1 MDNIDKIFELYKY
14 EYHEKQKNEKLYNH
28 EKQLIINKKQQ
39 DLKILQTFLK
49 KFVDHE
55 LYVSHKNT
63 YTWQRK
69 LNLDEEGEKFIFH
82 LIESSK
88 SWSPGISIFFE
99 HPAEVEIAIPN
110 NPEDAGVVVMTV
122 STPHPDQHLLEQ
134 KFYNFNQ
141 ACEALAKFLSKSTIK
156 IKEYKKSKKIEKVKT
171 NEVSS
176 EDSNKISINKLSL
189 ESTARLHELFTFQKK
204 DNSIP

>member
-1 MDNIDKIFELYKY
+1 MDNIDKIFELYKH

-82 LIESSK
+82 LIEK
-88 SWSPGISIFFE
+88 SFPF
-99 HPAEVEIAIPN
+99 VEIN
-110 NPEDAGVVVMTV
+110 RFFFC
-122 STPHPDQHLLEQ
+122 S
-134 KFYNFNQ
+134 
-141 ACEALAKFLSKSTIK
+141 LS
-156 IKEYKKSKKIEKVKT
+156 
-171 NEVSS
+171 
-176 EDSNKISINKLSL
+176 
-189 ESTARLHELFTFQKK
+189 HFTLQCICF
-204 DNSIP
+204 I